1 MDPSWDIAN
10 IPGGEIACD
19 RDWSNRGSPG
29 GLKKWKS
36 DEIHYLGPINP
47 TDLFFEG
54 VTLHFMGQIFQKYG
68 SFGFWVD
75 IFRFDF
81 PRSTS

>member
-29 GLKKWKS
+29 SLKKWKS
-36 DEIHYLGPINP
+36 DEIHYIPIGPR
-47 TDLFFEG
+47 TRL
-54 VTLHFMGQIFQKYG
+54 T
-68 SFGFWVD
+68 SFLRG
-75 IFRFDF
+75 
-81 PRSTS
+81 